1 MLTQLAAVHESVERH
16 GGAVIGLAPAAPFQA
31 ERLMA
36 ETVPFDLY
44 LDPDQ
49 LVSHRIRSGGQSFAR
64 FLFNL
69 PAWWRYLKAF
79 FAGHWQRQ
87 ITGHYSNVPA
97 ICVVDAD
104 AQVTYAYTGTGIGDY
119 PPLQIVLDALDSSTH

>member
-1 MLTQLAAVHESVERH
+1 MAESV
-16 GGAVIGLAPAAPFQA
+16 PFK
-31 ERLMA
+31 
-36 ETVPFDLY
+36 LY

-49 LVSHRIRSGGQSFAR
+49 LVNRRIGSRGQSLVR
-64 FLFNL
+64 FIFNL

-79 FAGHWQRQ
+79 LAGNWQRR

-104 AQVTYAYTGTGIGDY
+104 AEVTYSHTGTGIGDY
-119 PPLQIVLDALDSSTH
+119 PPLQTVLDALESLAS

>member
-1 MLTQLAAVHESVERH
+1 MLTQLAAVHESIERS
-16 GGAVIGLAPAAPFQA
+16 GGAVMGLAPAAPFQA
-31 ERLMA
+31 KRLMA

-44 LDPDQ
+44 LDPGQ
-49 LVSHRIRSGGQSFAR
+49 LVSHRIGSRRQSLAT

-79 FAGHWQRQ
+79 FAGHWQRH

-104 AQVTYAYTGTGIGDY
+104 TQVTYAYTGTGIGDY
-119 PPLQIVLDALDSSTH
+119 PALQTVTDALDALAP

>member
-1 MLTQLAAVHESVERH
+1 
-16 GGAVIGLAPAAPFQA
+16 
-31 ERLMA
+31 MA

-44 LDPDQ
+44 LDPEQ
-49 LVSHRIRSGGQSFAR
+49 LVNQRIGSEGQSLAR

-79 FAGHWQRQ
+79 FAGHWQRRV
-87 ITGHYSNVPA
+87 TGHYSNVPA

-104 AQVTYAYTGTGIGDY
+104 AQITYAYMGTGIGDY
-119 PPLQIVLDALDSSTH
+119 PPLQTELNALDSATS

>member
-1 MLTQLAAVHESVERH
+1 MLTQLAAVHGSIEQS
-16 GGAVIGLAPAAPFQA
+16 GGAVIGLAPAAAFQA

-49 LVSHRIRSGGQSFAR
+49 LVMQRIGSNGQSLAG

-69 PAWWRYLKAF
+69 PAWWRYQKAF
-79 FAGHWQRQ
+79 LTGHWQRR

-104 AQVTYAYTGTGIGDY
+104 SRVTYAYKGTGIGDY
-119 PPLQIVLDALDSSTH
+119 PPLQAVLDALDSAAT